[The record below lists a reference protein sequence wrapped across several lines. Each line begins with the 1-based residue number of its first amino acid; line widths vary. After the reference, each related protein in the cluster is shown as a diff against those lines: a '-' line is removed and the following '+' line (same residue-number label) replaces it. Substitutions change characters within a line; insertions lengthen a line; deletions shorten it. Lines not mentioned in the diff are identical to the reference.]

1 MKNSQHPTIRAEIAE
16 LQNQINLL
24 DLPGKIKHETLAI
37 AEHAKFK
44 AEHPSIPPQSF
55 AERQSLLVEADR
67 QEASAR
73 RKVAER
79 EASTITQAIGH
90 LTEMLNADDRAA
102 QAQKEIAAL
111 TALTNAAQTAVD
123 AALRTHNEIESL
135 VTAEGLALDRAKG
148 DAAGAVLAQI
158 KAGTGKSGKLPPV
171 NRERLDALTLA
182 QDAAAAELLEAEEA
196 HAECASN
203 LAGAQHEHAAA
214 MADGTARTLHI
225 IFREYAQ
232 ALRNHKSAS
241 YKCGRF
247 FDEPDVDMMVRQLER
262 EAVVE
267 AEGD

>member
-1 MKNSQHPTIRAEIAE
+1 MKNSPYPTIRAEIAE
-16 LQNQINLL
+16 LQSQIKLL

-37 AEHAKFK
+37 AEHDKFK
-44 AEHPSIPPQSF
+44 AEHQSIQPMSF

-79 EASTITQAIGH
+79 EASTLTQAIGH

-135 VTAEGLALDRAKG
+135 AAAESLSLDKAKS
-148 DAAGAVLAQI
+148 DAAAAVLAQI
-158 KAGTGKSGKLPPV
+158 KSGKQGKLPPV
-171 NRERLDALTLA
+171 SRERLEALTLA
-182 QDAAAAELLEAEEA
+182 QDAAAAELLDAQETL
-196 HAECASN
+196 AECASN
-203 LAGAQHEHAAA
+203 LADAQQEHAAA

-247 FDEPDVDMMVRQLER
+247 FDEPDVDMMVRQLDR
-262 EAVVE
+262 EAVAE
-267 AEGD
+267 AEED